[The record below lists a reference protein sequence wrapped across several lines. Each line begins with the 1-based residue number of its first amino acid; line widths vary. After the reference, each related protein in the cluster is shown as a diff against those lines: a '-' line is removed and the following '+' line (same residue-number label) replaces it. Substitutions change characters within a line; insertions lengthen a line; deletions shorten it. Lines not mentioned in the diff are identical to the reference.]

1 MYETGILVALALW
14 LYSTV
19 SMFVRKNSLMEKN
32 LNRIGRQIS
41 TTGLGVSDMK
51 YPKPTAGKIFAK
63 QALISALGLPFV
75 LLSWLYVLVVG
86 GMMVHAFI
94 KDLGVP
100 QSIKEWRW
108 KLKNLDMTFDEMIKE
123 IVKQEG
129 LDESEYPRVRQEWV
143 DYIDGLKA
151 RQ

>member
-1 MYETGILVALALW
+1 MYETGILAALVLW

-19 SMFVRKNSLMEKN
+19 SMFIRKNSMMEKN

-41 TTGLGVSDMK
+41 ITGLGVSDMK
-51 YPKPTAGKIFAK
+51 YPKEAAGKTFAK
-63 QALISALGLPFV
+63 QALIAALGLLFV
-75 LLSWLYVLVVG
+75 LSSWLYVVISG
-86 GMMVHAFI
+86 GMIAYALF

>member
-19 SMFVRKNSLMEKN
+19 SMFIRKNSMMEKN

-41 TTGLGVSDMK
+41 ITGLGVSDMK

-63 QALISALGLPFV
+63 QTLIAALGLPFV
-75 LLSWLYVLVVG
+75 LLSWLYVLVIG
-86 GMMVHAFI
+86 GMIVHAFI

-100 QSIKEWRW
+100 QSVKEWRW
-108 KLKNLDMTFDEMIKE
+108 KLKNLDMSFDELIKE

-129 LDESEYPRVRQEWV
+129 LDESEYPRVRQEWI
-143 DYIDGLKA
+143 DYIDSQKVN
-151 RQ
+151 